1 MPFPFA
7 RAGVPVLSLGIGRD
21 FVNRPPDWGRTQAE
35 EYLANRYHQPSDEY
49 DPDFRY
55 EGLLQQVAVMT
66 RLAWTLAGNL
76 AFPVWNEDS
85 EFRQAGERLRPG
97 R

>member
-1 MPFPFA
+1 M
-7 RAGVPVLSLGIGRD
+7 
-21 FVNRPPDWGRTQAE
+21 NRPPDWGRTEAE

-55 EGLLQQVAVMT
+55 EGLLQQIAVMT

-76 AFPVWNEDS
+76 AFPVWKEDS
-85 EFRQAGERLRPG
+85 EFRQAGERLQAG